1 MKSPIWNYFEEE
13 RNDPTTVLCK
23 VPGCKSKVSRGKS
36 GSSKSNLS
44 NGPMTMHLKI
54 HHSKENAEFC
64 RKKMEM
70 EGKAGDKRKQMEEDE
85 EMEGGNVSLFNL
97 RTNRQR
103 QEFLVQSKVSNWVT
117 GGGSVKA
124 DHVYDIHDSRAK
136 EKHRGIL
143 MMVIL
148 DLQPWSIVNDPGFLF
163 FSNQMDPHYKLAS
176 DKFYRGL
183 LDKAYKNG
191 VSKVEDKLDKDNPE
205 YVSCQLDGWSA
216 YRHGYIG
223 LLVNYIT
230 PSWKRVSLC
239 LSCGPYDSNHT
250 GENLGHW
257 LEDKLENG
265 KFLIRLL
272 LQFQTQLLTWLRCL
286 ISFLVT

>member
-1 MKSPIWNYFEEE
+1 
-13 RNDPTTVLCK
+13 
-23 VPGCKSKVSRGKS
+23 
-36 GSSKSNLS
+36 
-44 NGPMTMHLKI
+44 
-54 HHSKENAEFC
+54 
-64 RKKMEM
+64 MEM
-70 EGKAGDKRKQMEEDE
+70 EGKAGDKKNKMEEDE

-97 RTNRQR
+97 RTNMQK
-103 QEFLVQSKVSNWVT
+103 QEFLVQSKVSNWHS

-205 YVSCQLDGWSA
+205 YVSCQLDH
-216 YRHGYIG
+216 Y
-223 LLVNYIT
+223 
-230 PSWKRVSLC
+230 
-239 LSCGPYDSNHT
+239 YDS
-250 GENLGHW
+250 GSNLP
-257 LEDKLENG
+257 LTLNPIKSID
-265 KFLIRLL
+265 LL
-272 LQFQTQLLTWLRCL
+272 G
-286 ISFLVT
+286 